1 MQSKIVLVSLLAS
14 AVSAQG
20 NFMAHPQM
28 KRDLLAPRA
37 TDTVGGLDKECQEAI
52 MEVYK
57 TLPTPAPEIVKD
69 LTEHPQSDPCSFST
83 PASLS
88 KEYASYSSEILGWYS
103 KHEGEIKSALEE
115 CPALSK
121 YANAVP
127 ICSKGGAGAGGDKT
141 GATEATKTADDSES
155 ETGAAES
162 GASKPSGSATAGSDS
177 DAASTPTSSSP
188 AQATNGAAREGAMI
202 YAAAAVAG
210 IVVAAL

>member
-37 TDTVGGLDKECQEAI
+37 TDSVAGLDKECQEAI

-69 LTEHPQSDPCSFST
+69 LTEHPQTDPCHFST

-88 KEYASYSSEILGWYS
+88 KEYASYSSEVLGWYS
-103 KHEGEIKSALEE
+103 KNEAEIKSALEE

-127 ICSKGGAGAGGDKT
+127 ICSDAAAAGGDKT
-141 GATEATKTADDSES
+141 KATEATKTAE
-155 ETGAAES
+155 ETEADTAATES
-162 GASKPSGSATAGSDS
+162 GASKPSGSASAESAS
-177 DAASTPTSSSP
+177 DAAATPTTSSP
-188 AQATNGAAREGAMI
+188 AQATNGATREGGMI

>member
-37 TDTVGGLDKECQEAI
+37 TDSVAGLDKECQEAI

-69 LTEHPQSDPCSFST
+69 LTEHPQTDPCSFST

-103 KHEGEIKSALEE
+103 KNEAEIKSALEE

-121 YANAVP
+121 YADAVP
-127 ICSKGGAGAGGDKT
+127 ICATGGAGAGGAK
-141 GATEATKTADDSES
+141 TEATKTAEETEA

-162 GASKPSGSATAGSDS
+162 GASKPSGSASAESAS
-177 DAASTPTSSSP
+177 DAAATPTESSP
-188 AQATNGAAREGAMI
+188 AQATNGAAREGGMI

>member
-37 TDTVGGLDKECQEAI
+37 TDSVAGLDKECQEAI

-69 LTEHPQSDPCSFST
+69 LTEHPQTNPCSFST

-88 KEYASYSSEILGWYS
+88 KEYASYSSEVLGWYS
-103 KHEGEIKSALEE
+103 KNEAEIKSALEE

-127 ICSKGGAGAGGDKT
+127 ICSDAAAAGGDK
-141 GATEATKTADDSES
+141 AEATKTAE
-155 ETGAAES
+155 ETEAET
-162 GASKPSGSATAGSDS
+162 GASKPSGSASAESAS
-177 DAASTPTSSSP
+177 DAAATPTSSSP
-188 AQATNGAAREGAMI
+188 AQATNGAAREGGMI

>member
-1 MQSKIVLVSLLAS
+1 MQSKIVLVSLLAT
-14 AVSAQG
+14 AVSANA

-37 TDTVGGLDKECQEAI
+37 TDSVAGLDKECQEAI

-57 TLPTPAPEIVKD
+57 TLPTPAPAIVKD
-69 LTEHPQSDPCSFST
+69 LTEHPQTDPCHFST

-88 KEYASYSSEILGWYS
+88 KEYASYSSEVLGWYS
-103 KHEGEIKSALEE
+103 KNEAEIKSALDE

-127 ICSKGGAGAGGDKT
+127 ICSEGGAAAGGDKT
-141 GATEATKTADDSES
+141 KATEATKTAEES
-155 ETGAAES
+155 SDETET
-162 GASKPSGSATAGSDS
+162 GASKPSGSASAESAS
-177 DAASTPTSSSP
+177 DAAATPTQSEP
-188 AQATNGAAREGAMI
+188 AQNTNGATREGGMI

-210 IVVAAL
+210 LVVAAL

>member
-37 TDTVGGLDKECQEAI
+37 TDSVAGLDKECQEAI

-69 LTEHPQSDPCSFST
+69 LTEHPQTDP
-83 PASLS
+83 SLLQHS
-88 KEYASYSSEILGWYS
+88 RLPLQGNEA
-103 KHEGEIKSALEE
+103 EIKSALEE

-127 ICSKGGAGAGGDKT
+127 ICSEGGAAAGGDKT
-141 GATEATKTADDSES
+141 KATEATKTAEES
-155 ETGAAES
+155 EAETAATES
-162 GASKPSGSATAGSDS
+162 GASKPNGSASAESAS
-177 DAASTPTSSSP
+177 DAAATPTESSP
-188 AQATNGAAREGAMI
+188 AQATNGAAREGGMI

>member
-37 TDTVGGLDKECQEAI
+37 TDSVAGLDKECQEAI

-69 LTEHPQSDPCSFST
+69 LTEHPQTDPCSFST

-103 KHEGEIKSALEE
+103 KNEAEIKSALEE
-115 CPALSK
+115 CPALSQ
-121 YANAVP
+121 YATAVP
-127 ICSKGGAGAGGDKT
+127 ICSNAAAGGDKT
-141 GATEATKTADDSES
+141 KATEATKTAEETEAETAATES
-155 ETGAAES
+155 T
-162 GASKPSGSATAGSDS
+162 ASKPSGSASAETAS
-177 DAASTPTSSSP
+177 DAAATPTTSSP
-188 AQATNGAAREGAMI
+188 AQATNGAAREGGMI

>member
-20 NFMAHPQM
+20 NFMAHSQM

-37 TDTVGGLDKECQEAI
+37 TDSVAGLDKECQEAI

-69 LTEHPQSDPCSFST
+69 LTEHPQTDPCHFST

-88 KEYASYSSEILGWYS
+88 KEYASYSSEVLGWYS
-103 KHEGEIKSALEE
+103 KNEAEIKSALEE

-127 ICSKGGAGAGGDKT
+127 ICSDAAAAGGDK
-141 GATEATKTADDSES
+141 TEATKTAE
-155 ETGAAES
+155 ETEAETAATES
-162 GASKPSGSATAGSDS
+162 GASKPSGSASAESAS
-177 DAASTPTSSSP
+177 DAAATPTTSSP
-188 AQATNGAAREGAMI
+188 AQATNGAAREGGMI

>member
-37 TDTVGGLDKECQEAI
+37 TDSVAGLDKECQEAI

-69 LTEHPQSDPCSFST
+69 LTEHPQTDPCSFST

-88 KEYASYSSEILGWYS
+88 KEYASYSSEVLGWYS
-103 KHEGEIKSALEE
+103 KNEAEIKSALEE

-127 ICSKGGAGAGGDKT
+127 ICSDAAGAGSAK
-141 GATEATKTADDSES
+141 ATEATKTAE
-155 ETGAAES
+155 ETEAETMATES
-162 GASKPSGSATAGSDS
+162 GASKPSGSASAESAS
-177 DAASTPTSSSP
+177 DAAATPTESSP
-188 AQATNGAAREGAMI
+188 AQATNGAAREGGMI